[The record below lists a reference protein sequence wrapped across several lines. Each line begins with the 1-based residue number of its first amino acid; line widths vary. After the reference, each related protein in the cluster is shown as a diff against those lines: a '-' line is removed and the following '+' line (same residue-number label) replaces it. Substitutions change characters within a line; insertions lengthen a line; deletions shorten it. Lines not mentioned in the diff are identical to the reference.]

1 MDLKKKIQEDL
12 KKALK
17 EGDTLKRSVL
27 RMLKA
32 EINNAEIAKKR
43 KELNENEILEVVMK
57 EVKKRKDAILAYKQG
72 GREDA
77 AKSEQKE
84 MEILEGYLPKKLTE
98 EKLKKIIQEV
108 LKKTGAKNESD
119 FGKVMGVL
127 MPKIKGRADGAAVSV
142 LVKKELSK
150 AQE

>member
-27 RMLKA
+27 SMLKA

-43 KELNENEILEVVMK
+43 KELNKNEILEVVMK

-108 LKKTGAKNESD
+108 LKRTGAKSESD

-127 MPKIKGRADGAAVSV
+127 MPKIKGQADGAAVSV

-150 AQE
+150 T